1 MALGIGAYVSPPS
14 QRYSALKWIRK
25 LARDR
30 WLAQLVEHLAGP
42 SCRKINLSQSLAN
55 WDRPS
60 SLHATHCIPNIG
72 WLSCLTLKHLVSI
85 P

>member
-14 QRYSALKWIRK
+14 QRYSVLKWIRK

-42 SCRKINLSQSLAN
+42 SCRKINLSQKSGKLGQAQFTS
-55 WDRPS
+55 R
-60 SLHATHCIPNIG
+60 H
-72 WLSCLTLKHLVSI
+72 TLYT
-85 P
+85 